1 MSSLASSEPPGHE
14 SEAERAAPTPK
25 GAPDETQRLLSIQRG
40 AGNRAVNRLL
50 ARRGLLQRQEA
61 VEQAP
66 ARTPAQLDADIDD
79 AIRDK
84 DWGRVAQTLNGFSD
98 DADITSRVSSDR
110 RLKGH
115 RRELMEGA
123 LRTMIRL
130 PPPQRVALVIYTVD
144 GAAARLGRMDYVKG
158 AIARGDWEG
167 AALGLNG
174 FSNDDIRRF
183 LPHNEAQLN
192 SLRAGALTAMPGWS
206 DRVTNP
212 IDELLRDPWALRSA
226 DERILHVMERLIDTY
241 HYPVNGAAGL
251 VGNLRA
257 ESGVLPS
264 RIEGSAEATPLRAA
278 DSSGTVRD
286 FTPDEVM
293 NRSQPSGGHG
303 GTGPRMPGTGLAQ
316 WTSGNRRAGLFTF
329 NNIGSA
335 ILFDMDAQV
344 DYLVTELGASFG
356 PLNHR
361 LQNATVTL
369 DGAADDVL
377 DHFEVP
383 ADPEASRPA
392 RGPGPPTPRPSTKQ
406 PTPPPPRPRP
416 PLRSNSTSTKSG
428 RPRPAPPTA
437 APPPRCTRVPAASRS
452 RPPGPVGGCVDPWR
466 RCRGREA
473 RGRDRRH
480 AR

>member
-1 MSSLASSEPPGHE
+1 MSPLASSEPPGHE
-14 SEAERAAPTPK
+14 PEAERPSPTSTV
-25 GAPDETQRLLSIQRG
+25 ALTETDRLLSLQRA

-50 ARRGLLQRQEA
+50 ARRGVLARQQA
-61 VEQAP
+61 VDQAP

-84 DWGRVAQTLNGFSD
+84 DWGRVAQALGGFTD

-130 PPPQRVALVIYTVD
+130 PPPQRVALAIFTVD

-174 FSNDDIRRF
+174 FNNDDIRRF

-206 DRVTNP
+206 DRVTGP
-212 IDELLRDPWALRSA
+212 IDELLRDPWALRPP
-226 DERILHVMERLIDTY
+226 DERIVHVMERLIDTY

-264 RIEGSAEATPLRAA
+264 RIEGSAEATPLRSA
-278 DSSGTVRD
+278 DFSGTVRD

-293 NRSQPSGGHG
+293 NRSQPSAGHG
-303 GTGPRMPGTGLAQ
+303 GTGPRMPGIGLAQ

-392 RGPGPPTPRPSTKQ
+392 RRAGAAHAAAVYQAAHPAPAPAAAPAQAPA
-406 PTPPPPRPRP
+406 PAPA
-416 PLRSNSTSTKSG
+416 
-428 RPRPAPPTA
+428 PAPPA
-437 APPPRCTRVPAASRS
+437 
-452 RPPGPVGGCVDPWR
+452 
-466 RCRGREA
+466 
-473 RGRDRRH
+473 H
-480 AR
+480 